1 MNANIASKFERQFH
15 ASASYLVRA
24 PGRVNIIGEHTDYN
38 EGFVLPMAIDRA
50 AHIALR
56 PRPDRRVIVHS
67 LEYGETIEFPLDKLK
82 RGKGWAEYVK
92 GAAWAMQAE
101 GWTLSGWE
109 GLMTGDV
116 PRGAGLSSSSAV
128 VIAAILAFAAASDLS
143 PNPVKT
149 ALLGQQAEDGWI
161 GVHVGIMDQMASVL
175 SRPGH
180 VLFLDCRTLEFE
192 HIPLPEGITV
202 AVMDTTTRR
211 GLVDSAYNERRRQ
224 CDTAAKALGVRALRD
239 VDEADFRSRADRLD
253 EVTRRRARHV
263 ITENGRVLQAVE
275 AMRQGD
281 AETLGHLLDASH
293 ASLRDDF
300 EVSNKALDALV
311 AIARH
316 QPGCYGARMTGAG
329 FGGCA
334 VALVE
339 NDRCPEFANAV
350 TTEYHRETSLT
361 PEIYLC
367 QAMQGASLARLTL

>member
-1 MNANIASKFERQFH
+1 MKAPLASKFERRFH
-15 ASASYLVRA
+15 ASAAYLVRA

-50 AHIALR
+50 VQIALR
-56 PRPDRRVIVHS
+56 PRPDNRVILHS
-67 LEYGETIEFPLDKLK
+67 LEYGETIEFPLDDLQ

-109 GLMTGDV
+109 GLMTSDV

-143 PNPVKT
+143 PDPVKT
-149 ALLGQQAEDGWI
+149 ALLGHQAEDGWI

-180 VLFLDCRTLEFE
+180 VLFLDCRTLEFQ
-192 HIPLPEGITV
+192 HIPLPKGMTV

-224 CDTAAKALGVRALRD
+224 CDSAAKALGVRALRD
-239 VDEADFRSRADRLD
+239 MDEAGFQSRADRLD
-253 EVTRRRARHV
+253 EVTHRRARHI
-263 ITENGRVLQAVE
+263 ITENSRVLQAVE

-281 AETLGHLLDASH
+281 AETLGRLLDASH

-300 EVSNKALDALV
+300 EVSSEALDVLV
-311 AIARH
+311 AIARR

-334 VALVE
+334 VALVK
-339 NDRCPEFANAV
+339 NDRGPEFAATV
-350 TTEYHRETSLT
+350 TKEYHRATGLM
-361 PEIYLC
+361 PEVYLC
-367 QAMQGASLARLTL
+367 RAVQGASLTRLTL

>member
-1 MNANIASKFERQFH
+1 MNANIASEFERQFH

-50 AHIALR
+50 VHIALR
-56 PRPDRRVIVHS
+56 PRSDRRVILHS
-67 LEYGETIEFPLDKLK
+67 LEYGETVEFPLDELQ
-82 RGKGWAEYVK
+82 RGKGWMEYVK
-92 GAAWAMQAE
+92 GAAWAMQVE
-101 GWTLSGWE
+101 GWNLSGWE

-128 VIAAILAFAAASDLS
+128 VIAAIQAFAAASDS
-143 PNPVKT
+143 CPDPVKI
-149 ALLGQQAEDGWI
+149 ALLGHHAEDGWI

-175 SRPGH
+175 SQPGH
-180 VLFLDCRTLEFE
+180 VLFLDCRTLEFQ
-192 HIPLPEGITV
+192 HISLPEGMTV
-202 AVMDTTTRR
+202 AVMDTSTRR

-224 CDTAAKALGVRALRD
+224 CDAAAKALGVRTLRD
-239 VDEADFRSRADRLD
+239 VDEEEFRSRADRLD

-281 AETLGHLLDASH
+281 AETLGRLLDASH

-311 AIARH
+311 AIAQH

-350 TTEYHRETSLT
+350 TTEYHRATSLT

-367 QAMQGASLARLTL
+367 QAVQGASLTRLTL